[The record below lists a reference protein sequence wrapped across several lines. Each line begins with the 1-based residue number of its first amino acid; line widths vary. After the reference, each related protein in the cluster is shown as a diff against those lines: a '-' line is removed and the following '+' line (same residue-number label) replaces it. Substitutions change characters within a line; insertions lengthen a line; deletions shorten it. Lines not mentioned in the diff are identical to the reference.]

1 MRRYLSILL
10 VLLLTSLGGGLAK
23 SQSASGGIK
32 LSGGVT
38 VGGAAATNQLIT
50 DGDSITFGIGVTTPW
65 PSLLTSTGY
74 TLNNIAV
81 SGANCSAART
91 AYQPFLLPGVRNVLY
106 IWCGTNNIAG
116 AQSPATTYTALS
128 GYISGARAYAT
139 AHSIASLTIITA
151 TMLSRDNPAGLDTN
165 RAAYNAL
172 VVGNAAGAD
181 VVINFDSLSIGGG
194 QLGCNGCATTSGNFN
209 SDHIHPNNTGEAIIT
224 PAMQAV
230 LP

>member
-1 MRRYLSILL
+1 MMRR
-10 VLLLTSLGGGLAK
+10 LLLSLLLIATLTGGLAK

-32 LSGGVT
+32 LSGGVKI
-38 VGGAAATNQLIT
+38 GGAATLDSLIT

-65 PSLLTSTGY
+65 PSLITHTAY

-91 AYQPFLLPGVRNVLY
+91 AYQPFLLPGKRNVLF

-116 AQSPATTYTALS
+116 AQSPTTTYTALS
-128 GYISGARAYAT
+128 GYISGARTYAAT
-139 AHSIASLTIITA
+139 HSIASLTIITA
-151 TMLSRDNPAGLDTN
+151 TMASRDNPAGLDTN
-165 RAAYNAL
+165 RAAYNNLIRA
-172 VVGNAAGAD
+172 NTAGAD
-181 VVINFDSLSIGGG
+181 FVVDFDPT

-209 SDHIHPNNTGEAIIT
+209 SDHIHPNNTGEVGIIV

>member
-1 MRRYLSILL
+1 MKRLL
-10 VLLLTSLGGGLAK
+10 IVLLLLAAIAALAK
-23 SQSASGGIK
+23 SQTASGGIK
-32 LSGGVT
+32 FSGGVT
-38 VGGAAATNQLIT
+38 VGGATLLDQLIT

-65 PSLLTSTGY
+65 PSLLVSPAY

-91 AYQPFLLPGVRNVLY
+91 AYQPFLVPGHRNVLY
-106 IWCGTNNIAG
+106 IWCGTNNISSS
-116 AQSPATTYTALS
+116 QSPATTYTALS
-128 GYISGARAYAT
+128 GYISAARAYAT
-139 AHSIASLTIITA
+139 AHAISSLTIITA

-165 RAAYNAL
+165 RATYNGLIRA
-172 VVGNAAGAD
+172 NTAGAD
-181 VVINFDSLSIGGG
+181 FIVDFDSLSIGGG